1 MATPTDQDDPW
12 LTDPI
17 ESKRLL
23 PSVPW
28 PSRGSSPF
36 GVSNGHAAAA
46 ARAAHARTAAE
57 KSCVGRPWHRSV
69 TREPESRAAPPPP
82 PEITP
87 LRSVMDPVQTQDG
100 SSTVAHRPPQRTR
113 DGTPNDGLT
122 LASRVIESPGRPLPT
137 PTLVAMSGRFGHD
150 FSNVRVHDGAA
161 AARSARDLGARA
173 YTVDRNVVFG
183 SGEYD
188 PRSLRGR
195 ALLAHELT
203 HVVQQGSAR
212 RLSVRP
218 GHDEERQWSAD
229 D

>member
-1 MATPTDQDDPW
+1 
-12 LTDPI
+12 
-17 ESKRLL
+17 
-23 PSVPW
+23 
-28 PSRGSSPF
+28 
-36 GVSNGHAAAA
+36 
-46 ARAAHARTAAE
+46 
-57 KSCVGRPWHRSV
+57 
-69 TREPESRAAPPPP
+69 
-82 PEITP
+82 
-87 LRSVMDPVQTQDG
+87 MDPVQTQDG